1 MDEPHQR
8 PTLSTA
14 PPLASPTPAA
24 EPRADATAAP
34 RTPPIVDLPDA
45 PASVTEPVGGER
57 CGDHDLVAHLEDL
70 STTHQDDF
78 RASSLAVRLFR
89 HNVGSRVLDAGCGT
103 GLLSLELLRRG
114 CDVTAVDHEPSMVA
128 VSTRTFARGGFPGVV
143 ARRLSL
149 EDLGALGRGAFDTVY
164 CCDVVEHVADDRR
177 AMAELVDLVRPGGRL
192 VVTVPA
198 WQFLFGERDVR
209 MGHFRRYGKRQ
220 LTDLV
225 RSTPGIEL
233 ESVRWW
239 NLSGFLLNAIGR
251 KVLRLKFSEKFRY
264 QRATRGARLRARVL
278 NRWFHLF
285 ENRVPVPLGLT
296 LIAVARRPRA

>member
-1 MDEPHQR
+1 
-8 PTLSTA
+8 
-14 PPLASPTPAA
+14 
-24 EPRADATAAP
+24 
-34 RTPPIVDLPDA
+34 
-45 PASVTEPVGGER
+45 VTEQVGGER
-57 CGDHDLVAHLEDL
+57 RGEHDLVAHLEDL

-128 VSTRTFARGGFPGVV
+128 VSTRTFARGGFPGVA

-149 EDLGALGRGAFDTVY
+149 ENLGELGRAAFDTVY

-198 WQFLFGERDVR
+198 WQFLYGERDVR

-220 LTDLV
+220 LTELV
-225 RSTPGIEL
+225 RGTPGIEL

-251 KVLRLKFSEKFRY
+251 KVLRLQFSEKFRY
-264 QRATRGARLRARVL
+264 QRATFGARLRARL
-278 NRWFHLF
+278 LHRWFHLF
-285 ENRVPVPLGLT
+285 ENRVPVPCGLT
-296 LIAVARRPRA
+296 LIAVARKPV